1 MVHICRGDAD
11 TKIISTASEL
21 SKGSN
26 VIVVVDD
33 ADAVVMLS
41 YHYQNQTSDIY
52 FLQERGKKCWSIKE
66 ALKEV
71 TCKEHLLFIHAW
83 SGCDIRHQYLKKGK
97 WLSWKWCRNQRMCSL
112 LQRFSAIIGQPG
124 KKLEKH
130 LWRFLLR
137 CMVVQRNVCWGN

>member
-1 MVHICRGDAD
+1 MKSKGSSQNVILQEENKALYSKELFLLNNHNKSQLISLLSEYLTSDGQMVHICRGDAD

-83 SGCDIRHQYLKKGK
+83 SGCDIRNQYLKKGK
-97 WLSWKWCRNQRMCSL
+97 
-112 LQRFSAIIGQPG
+112 
-124 KKLEKH
+124 
-130 LWRFLLR
+130 
-137 CMVVQRNVCWGN
+137 